1 MSELLLKGGHLI
13 DPGSGVAGPLD
24 ILIVDG
30 VITEIGPSIQAST
43 SDVLD
48 VTGLVVSPGFVDLH
62 VHLREPG
69 REDEETI
76 YSGCAGAA
84 LGGFTAVQSMPNT
97 DPVCDNAAVAEKIVA
112 EAQEIGLAHVVPA
125 GSITKN
131 LDGQQMSPFGEML
144 ASSATVRMFTDDG
157 KGVQDARLLRRAME
171 YLRGFDAICAEHC
184 DEASLSEGG
193 QMNEGE
199 VSDLLGLRGIPAE
212 AEEIALARDLKLAKL
227 TGVRFHALH
236 VSTAGSVELI
246 RRAKQ
251 EGLRV
256 TAEVTPHHLTLTD
269 SELTSFDTDFKV
281 NPPLRSATDIEA
293 LRAGLQD
300 GTIDTIAT
308 DHAPH
313 SPEEK
318 EAEFELA
325 PPGMLGLETAL
336 GVLIGELVPD
346 VLSLTQLVSVLS
358 SNPARILGL
367 DDHGNI
373 SVGARA
379 NIAIF
384 DPAEAWTVDPVWFAS
399 PSRNSP
405 WKGRTLTGKV
415 KHTIFDGRLVVQGS
429 QLIDVRSGMKVS
441 T

>member
-1 MSELLLKGGHLI
+1 MSELLLTGGHLI
-13 DPGSGVAGPLD
+13 DPASNTDGLHDV
-24 ILIVDG
+24 LIVDG
-30 VITEIGPSIQAST
+30 VIAEIGPSIQAPG

-48 VTGLVVSPGFVDLH
+48 VSGLVVSPGFVDLH

-69 REDEETI
+69 REDEETV

-84 LGGFTAVQSMPNT
+84 LGGFTALQSMPNT

-112 EAQEIGLAHVVPA
+112 EAARVGLARVVPA

-131 LDGQQMSPFGEML
+131 LDGQHMSPFGEMVE
-144 ASSATVRMFTDDG
+144 SSAAVRMFTDDG

-256 TAEVTPHHLTLTD
+256 TAEVTPHHLSLTD
-269 SELTSFDTDFKV
+269 AELTSFDTDFKV
-281 NPPLRSATDIEA
+281 NPPLRSAADVEA
-293 LRAGLQD
+293 LRAGLLD
-300 GTIDTIAT
+300 GTIDAIAT

-318 EAEFELA
+318 EAEFELS

-346 VLSLTQLVSVLS
+346 ILSLSQLIRVLST
-358 SNPARILGL
+358 NPARILGL
-367 DDHGNI
+367 DEHGNV

-379 NIAIF
+379 NLAIF
-384 DPAEAWTVDPVWFAS
+384 DPAEAWTVDPESFAS
-399 PSRNSP
+399 PSRNTP
-405 WKGRTLTGKV
+405 WKGRELTGKV
-415 KHTIFDGRLVVQGS
+415 KHTIFDGHLVVQGS
-429 QLIDVRSGMKVS
+429 QLLDIRSAV
-441 T
+441 

>member
-1 MSELLLKGGHLI
+1 MSELVVKGGHLI
-13 DPGSGVAGPLD
+13 DPISGVDGALD
-24 ILIVDG
+24 VSIVDG
-30 VITEIGPSIQAST
+30 VIAEIGPSIQTSG

-48 VTGLVVSPGFVDLH
+48 VSGLVVTPGFVDLH

-76 YSGCAGAA
+76 YSGCAAAA
-84 LGGFTAVQSMPNT
+84 LGGFTALQSMPNT

-112 EAQEIGLAHVVPA
+112 EAERVGLAHVVPA
-125 GSITKN
+125 GSLTKN
-131 LDGQQMSPFGEML
+131 LDGKQMSPFGEML
-144 ASSATVRMFTDDG
+144 SSSAAVRMFTDDG

-171 YLRGFDAICAEHC
+171 YIRGFDAICAEHC

-212 AEEIALARDLKLAKL
+212 AEEIALARDLKLSRL

-246 RRAKQ
+246 RRAKL

-269 SELTSFDTDFKV
+269 AELTSFDTDFKV
-281 NPPLRSATDIEA
+281 NPPLRSHADVEA
-293 LRAGLQD
+293 LRAGLLD
-300 GTIDTIAT
+300 GTIDAIAT

-318 EAEFELA
+318 EAEFELS

-336 GVLIGELVPD
+336 GVLIGELIPD
-346 VLSLTQLVSVLS
+346 VLSLAQLVRLLS
-358 SNPARILGL
+358 SSPARILGL
-367 DDHGNI
+367 EQHGSI
-373 SVGARA
+373 SLGAKA

-384 DPAEAWTVDPVWFAS
+384 DPEEEWTVDPVAFAS

-405 WKGRTLTGKV
+405 WKGRTLKGKV
-415 KHTIFDGRLVVQGS
+415 KHTIFDGRLVVKGS
-429 QLIDVRSGMKVS
+429 QLLDTRSGSKVLA
-441 T
+441 